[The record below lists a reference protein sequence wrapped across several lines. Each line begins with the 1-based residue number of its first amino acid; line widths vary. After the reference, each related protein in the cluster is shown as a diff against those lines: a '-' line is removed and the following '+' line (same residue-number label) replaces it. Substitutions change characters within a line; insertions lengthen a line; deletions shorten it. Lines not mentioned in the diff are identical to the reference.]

1 MRYGMMQKRIKA
13 IETRLDTTNN
23 TPVNIVRMKGGEI
36 RELYG
41 LSVVPVLLEGNVE
54 AIATDD
60 ADIAGLCRALNPEV
74 KIEIVWLDGD
84 EVVRRIDV

>member
-1 MRYGMMQKRIKA
+1 MNYGMTMKRIKA
-13 IETRLDTTNN
+13 IETRLDNTNN
-23 TPVNIVRMKGGEI
+23 IPVSIVRMKDGEI

-41 LSVVPVLLEGNVE
+41 LSIVPVVLEDGIE
-54 AIATDD
+54 AIATVD

-84 EVVRRIDV
+84 KVVRRIDV